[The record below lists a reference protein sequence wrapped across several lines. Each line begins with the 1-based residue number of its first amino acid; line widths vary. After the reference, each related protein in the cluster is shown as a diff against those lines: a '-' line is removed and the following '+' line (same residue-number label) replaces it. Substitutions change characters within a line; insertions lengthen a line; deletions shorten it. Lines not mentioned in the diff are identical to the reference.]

1 VNRFPAA
8 AAAGPARGF
17 ALEPPR
23 PYLGRDMTFLKFF
36 SPVAAYR
43 DLRQFV
49 ATRRRHELWFMA
61 LSLAVTS
68 LILFI
73 FVKDSSTGMSKPYE
87 RNIIYVEQWPIT
99 RTDEQIKAQQKI
111 DQAKKAIAL
120 AELKKRK
127 EAKQA
132 EFKRL
137 DDKLESWGF

>member
-1 VNRFPAA
+1 
-8 AAAGPARGF
+8 
-17 ALEPPR
+17 
-23 PYLGRDMTFLKFF
+23 MILKNL

-43 DLRQFV
+43 DLRTFL

-61 LSLAVTS
+61 LSLAITLLV
-68 LILFI
+68 LFV
-73 FVKDSSTGMSKPYE
+73 FFKDTSTGMDKPYE

-111 DQAKKAIAL
+111 DQAKKHIQQ
-120 AELKKRK
+120 AELEKRRK
-127 EAKQA
+127 AKQA